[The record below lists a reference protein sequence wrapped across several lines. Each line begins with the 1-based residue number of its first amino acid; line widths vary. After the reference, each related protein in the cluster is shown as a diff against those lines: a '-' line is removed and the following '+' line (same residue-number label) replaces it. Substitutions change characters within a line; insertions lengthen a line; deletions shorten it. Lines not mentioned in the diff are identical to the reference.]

1 MTSHEKK
8 NFPPFFTRTLTN
20 KFFLPVGHGNGK
32 MEDMLMQANENAF
45 EQKEIASKL
54 LQELTQETTKI
65 VKPTSMN
72 PLSSVNG
79 DKMSLLKYKLANMA
93 RFGAIGNDNSSDS
106 GYEEVQDGNKLLTIA
121 QMPPP
126 ADVMQSL

>member
-1 MTSHEKK
+1 
-8 NFPPFFTRTLTN
+8 
-20 KFFLPVGHGNGK
+20 
-32 MEDMLMQANENAF
+32 MEDILMQANENAF

-65 VKPTSMN
+65 VKPTSIN

-93 RFGAIGNDNSSDS
+93 RFGVIGNDNSSDS

-126 ADVMQSL
+126 DVMQTL